1 MGVSF
6 SRALWSPPLQAR
18 RSRLTSPLSPLSCA
32 VHIPWVKIIPR
43 VVTPAEMLCY
53 RAQLVIKV
61 ADNTTCRNGGFC
73 SGATSHWEQLSG
85 ICLELATEF
94 RPSAAHA
101 CDMHLGF
108 STPPAG
114 MK

>member
-18 RSRLTSPLSPLSCA
+18 RSRLTSPLSRA
-32 VHIPWVKIIPR
+32 VRIPWVKIIPR
-43 VVTPAEMLCY
+43 VVTLAEMLCY

-108 STPPAG
+108 SRSEEHTS
-114 MK
+114 